1 MVKEYKPSEI
11 EKKWQEKWQEKN
23 VFKSENKVE
32 GKQNYYTLEMF
43 AYPSGKLHVGH
54 LRNYAI
60 GDAIARYKKMKGFNV
75 LHPFGWDSF
84 GLPAENAA
92 IDNGAHPG
100 QWTKANID
108 NMRRQ
113 LKLMGLSYD
122 WDREISTYTPEYY
135 KWNQLFFIEMYK
147 KGLVYKK
154 RSYVNWCPDCNTVLA
169 NEQVEDGKCWRHSKT
184 DVIQKEL
191 SQWYL
196 KITDYAEELL
206 QGHEELKGHWPD
218 KVLAMQKNWIG
229 KSTGSEINFVLDYKF
244 DSNSQNKES
253 NLNIGNNGEII
264 IPVFTTRADTLFGVT
279 YAVIAPEHPLVEEV
293 VLKENPSLKEVVDK
307 MINEDKINRTAED
320 KEKEGI
326 FTGLYVINPVNNE
339 KVPLWIGNYVLM
351 DYGTGA
357 VMAVPAHDERDF
369 FFAKKYN
376 LPVRIVINP
385 VDKDGNPEKI
395 VVEEMEGAYTLNGIL
410 VNSDEFDGT
419 KNAEAKIKITEKLEK
434 EGKGKKT
441 VNYRLHDWLISRQR
455 YWGTPIPVIYDEDGN
470 IHLEEKE
477 NLPVKL
483 PTDIEFSG
491 KGNPLETSEEF
502 KNVTLP
508 NGKKGRR
515 ETDTMD
521 TFVDSSWYYLRY
533 LDSHNTEKP
542 FEKENADSWTPVD
555 QYIGGI
561 EHAVMHLLYARFF
574 HKALRDMGLVETNE
588 PFKRLLTQGMV
599 LGPSYYSQNERKF
612 YFPKDVEIKD
622 TKAFSKSTGE
632 ELTVK
637 IEKMSKSKNNG
648 VDPEE
653 IVKEYGADPARVFT
667 LFAAPPEKELEW
679 NVNGLAG
686 AYRFINRLF
695 LIISDSFEFA
705 DKNAGKEDNYGIDL
719 SKRSEKD
726 EEIQKK
732 LHQTVKKVT
741 ESIEDDFHF
750 NTAIAAVMELLNDM
764 TTYKQE
770 VIDKNDVSTESK
782 KIWKEVLDKV
792 ILLIAPFAPHI
803 ADELWEIIG
812 NKTFTFEEEWPTFEE
827 ELTKEHKMN
836 LVVQI
841 NGKIRETIPA
851 KIGLPKEEYEKLAFD
866 SEKIKKAIEGKE
878 IVKVIVVPNKLVNIV
893 VKG

>member
-1 MVKEYKPSEI
+1 MIKEYKPEEI

-23 VFKSENKVE
+23 LFKSKNRVG
-32 GKQNYYTLEMF
+32 GKENYYVLEMF

-60 GDAIARYKKMKGFNV
+60 GDAVARYKKMRGFNI

-100 QWTKANID
+100 KWTKANID

-113 LKLMGLSYD
+113 MKLMGLSYD

-154 RSYVNWCPDCNTVLA
+154 KSYVNWCPDCNTVLA
-169 NEQVEDGKCWRHSKT
+169 NEQVENGKCWRHSKT

-206 QGHEELKGHWPD
+206 TGHEELRGHWPEQ
-218 KVLAMQKNWIG
+218 VLAMQKNWIG
-229 KSTGSEINFVLDYKF
+229 KSTGSEVDFVLDYKF
-244 DSNSQNKES
+244 DVEKQDKES
-253 NLNIGNNGEII
+253 NLNIGENGEILL
-264 IPVFTTRADTLFGVT
+264 PVFTTRADTLYGVT
-279 YAVIAPEHPLVEEV
+279 YAVVAPEHPVVEEII
-293 VLKENPSLKEVVDK
+293 LKKNPSLKEQIDK

-320 KEKEGI
+320 KEKEGM

-339 KVPLWIGNYVLM
+339 KIPLWIGNYVLM

-369 FFAKKYN
+369 LFAKKYD
-376 LPVRIVINP
+376 LPIRIVINP
-385 VDKDGNPEKI
+385 VDKDGNVEKLS
-395 VVEEMEGAYTLNGIL
+395 VEGMEKAFTFEGIM
-410 VNSDEFDGT
+410 VNSGEFDGV
-419 KNAEAKIKITEKLEK
+419 KNKEAKVKITEKLEK

-470 IHLEEKE
+470 IYLEEKE

-502 KNVTLP
+502 KNVILP

-533 LDSHNTEKP
+533 LDSHNAEKP
-542 FEKENADSWTPVD
+542 FTKENADSWTPVN

-574 HKALRDMGLVETNE
+574 HKALRDMGYVSTNE

-599 LGPSYYSQNERKF
+599 LGPSYYSQNERKY
-612 YFPKDVEIKD
+612 YFPKDVEVKD
-622 TKAFSKSTGE
+622 GKAFSKETGE
-632 ELTVK
+632 ELVTKV
-637 IEKMSKSKNNG
+637 EKMSKSKNNG

-653 IVKEYGADPARVFT
+653 IVKDYGADPARVFT

-679 NVNGLAG
+679 NMNGLAG
-686 AYRFINRLF
+686 AYRFINRLY
-695 LIISDSFEFA
+695 LLISDSFEFA
-705 DKNAGKEDNYGIDL
+705 DKNAGKENNYGIDL
-719 SKRSEKD
+719 SKRNEKD

-732 LHQTVKKVT
+732 LHQTIKKVT

-764 TTYKQE
+764 TAYKQE
-770 VIDKNDVSTESK
+770 VIDKNNISSESK

-792 ILLIAPFAPHI
+792 ILLISPFAPHI
-803 ADELWEIIG
+803 ADELWEITG
-812 NKTFTFEEEWPTFEE
+812 NKTFTFEEEWPKFQE
-827 ELTKEHKMN
+827 ELTKENKIN
-836 LVVQI
+836 LVIQI
-841 NGKIRETIPA
+841 NGKVRDMVPVT
-851 KIGLPKEEYEKLAFD
+851 IGLSKEESEKLAFA
-866 SEKIKKAIEGKE
+866 SEKTKKFTERKE

-893 VKG
+893 VK

>member
-1 MVKEYKPSEI
+1 MIKEYNPNEI
-11 EKKWQEKWQEKN
+11 EKKWQDKWAEKD
-23 VFKSENKVE
+23 VFKSENKAD
-32 GKQNYYTLEMF
+32 GKENYYVLEMF

-92 IDNGAHPG
+92 IDHGAHPG
-100 QWTKANID
+100 KWTKANID

-122 WDREISTYTPEYY
+122 WDRELSTYTPEYY
-135 KWNQLFFIEMYK
+135 KWNQKFFIEMYK

-154 RSYVNWCPDCNTVLA
+154 KSFVNWCPDCNTVLA

-191 SQWYL
+191 SQWYF
-196 KITDYAEELL
+196 KITEYAEELL
-206 QGHEELKGHWPD
+206 TGHEELRGHWPEQ
-218 KVLAMQKNWIG
+218 VLTMQKNWIG
-229 KSTGSEINFVLDYKF
+229 KSTGSEVDFILDYKF
-244 DSNSQNKES
+244 E
-253 NLNIGNNGEII
+253 NNGNSHLKLNDKGEVVIS
-264 IPVFTTRADTLFGVT
+264 VFTTRPDTLYGVT
-279 YAVIAPEHPLVEEV
+279 YATVAPEHPLVEEV
-293 VLKENPSLKEVVDK
+293 ILKENPSIREKVEA
-307 MINEDKINRTAED
+307 MRNEDKIARTAED
-320 KEKEGI
+320 KEKEGV
-326 FTGLYVINPVNNE
+326 FSGLYVINPVNGE
-339 KVPLWIGNYVLM
+339 KVQLWVANYVLM

-369 FFAKKYN
+369 QFAKKYN
-376 LPVRIVINP
+376 L
-385 VDKDGNPEKI
+385 DLKI
-395 VVEEMEGAYTLNGIL
+395 VVNLVDKNGNLEEVSVEKLENALTVPGIL
-410 VNSDEFDGT
+410 VNSEEFNGL
-419 KNAEAKIKITEKLEK
+419 NSNEAKEKITEKLEK
-434 EGKGKKT
+434 IGLGKKT

-470 IHLEEKE
+470 IYLEEEE

-483 PTDIEFSG
+483 PTDIEFNG

-502 KNVTLP
+502 KNVILP

-533 LDSHNTEKP
+533 LDSHSADKP
-542 FEKENADSWTPVD
+542 FEKADADAWTPVN

-574 HKALRDMGLVETNE
+574 HKSLRDLGYVDTNE
-588 PFKRLLTQGMV
+588 PFKKLLTQGMV
-599 LGPSYYSQNERKF
+599 LGPSFYSQNERR
-612 YFPKDVEIKD
+612 YLFPREAEFKDG
-622 TKAFSKSTGE
+622 KAFSIETGE
-632 ELTVK
+632 ELVTKV
-637 IEKMSKSKNNG
+637 EKMSKSKNNG

-653 IVKEYGADPARVFT
+653 IVKEYGADSSRVFT

-679 NVNGLAG
+679 NMNGLAG
-686 AYRFINRLF
+686 AYRFINRLYLLVSGTAEF
-695 LIISDSFEFA
+695 SDH
-705 DKNAGKEDNYGIDL
+705 NAKSENHYGVEL
-719 SKRSEKD
+719 KKRNQKD

-770 VIDKNDVSTESK
+770 VIDKDNISSESK
-782 KIWKEVLDKV
+782 KIWREVLEKT
-792 ILLIAPFAPHI
+792 ILLIAPFAPHV
-803 ADELWEIIG
+803 ADELWAYLG
-812 NKTFTFEEEWPTFEE
+812 NKTFTFEEEWPKYDE
-827 ELTKEHKMN
+827 ELTKDHTFN
-836 LVVQI
+836 LVIQV
-841 NGKIRETIPA
+841 NGKVRDMVSA
-851 KIGLPKEEYEKLAFD
+851 QIGISKDDAEKLAFE
-866 SEKIKKAIEGKE
+866 SEKAKKFIDGKE
-878 IVKVIVVPNKLVNIV
+878 VVKVIVVPNKLVNVV

>member
-1 MVKEYKPSEI
+1 MIKEYNPNEI
-11 EKKWQEKWQEKN
+11 EKKWQDKWAEKD
-23 VFKSENKVE
+23 VFKSENKAD
-32 GKQNYYTLEMF
+32 GKENYYVLEMF

-92 IDNGAHPG
+92 IDHGAHPG
-100 QWTKANID
+100 KWTKANID

-122 WDREISTYTPEYY
+122 WDRELSTYTPEYY
-135 KWNQLFFIEMYK
+135 KWNQKFFIEMYK

-154 RSYVNWCPDCNTVLA
+154 KSFVNWCPDCNTVLA

-191 SQWYL
+191 SQWYF

-206 QGHEELKGHWPD
+206 TGHEELRGHWPEQ
-218 KVLAMQKNWIG
+218 VLTMQKNWIG
-229 KSTGSEINFVLDYKF
+229 KSTGSEVDFILDYKF
-244 DSNSQNKES
+244 E
-253 NLNIGNNGEII
+253 NNGHTHLKLNDKGEVVIS
-264 IPVFTTRADTLFGVT
+264 VFTTRPDTLYGVT
-279 YAVIAPEHPLVEEV
+279 YATVAPEHPLVEEV
-293 VLKENPSLKEVVDK
+293 ILKENPSIREKVEA
-307 MINEDKINRTAED
+307 MRNEDKIARTAED
-320 KEKEGI
+320 KEKEGV
-326 FTGLYVINPVNNE
+326 FSGLYVINPVNGE
-339 KVPLWIGNYVLM
+339 KVQLWIANYVLM

-369 FFAKKYN
+369 QFAKKYN
-376 LPVRIVINP
+376 LDLKIVVNP
-385 VDKDGNPEKI
+385 VDKNGNLEEVSVEKLENALT
-395 VVEEMEGAYTLNGIL
+395 VPGIL
-410 VNSDEFDGT
+410 VNSEEFNGL
-419 KNAEAKIKITEKLEK
+419 NSNEAKEKITEKLEK
-434 EGKGKKT
+434 IGLGKKT

-470 IHLEEKE
+470 IYLEEEE

-483 PTDIEFSG
+483 PTDIEFNG

-502 KNVTLP
+502 KDVILP

-533 LDSHNTEKP
+533 LDSHNAEKP
-542 FEKENADSWTPVD
+542 FEKADADAWTPVN

-574 HKALRDMGLVETNE
+574 HKSLRDLGYVNTNE
-588 PFKRLLTQGMV
+588 PFKKLLTQGMV
-599 LGPSYYSQNERKF
+599 LGPSFYSQNERR
-612 YFPKDVEIKD
+612 YLFPREAEFKDG
-622 TKAFSKSTGE
+622 KAFSIETGE
-632 ELTVK
+632 ELVTKV
-637 IEKMSKSKNNG
+637 EKMSKSKNNG

-653 IVKEYGADPARVFT
+653 IVKEYGADSSRVFT

-679 NVNGLAG
+679 NMNGLAG
-686 AYRFINRLF
+686 AYRFINRLYLLVSGTAEF
-695 LIISDSFEFA
+695 SDHNAKSENHYGVEL
-705 DKNAGKEDNYGIDL
+705 KNRNQ
-719 SKRSEKD
+719 KD

-770 VIDKNDVSTESK
+770 VIDRDNISSESK
-782 KIWKEVLDKV
+782 KIWREVLEKT
-792 ILLIAPFAPHI
+792 ILLIAPFAPHV
-803 ADELWEIIG
+803 ADELWAYLG
-812 NKTFTFEEEWPTFEE
+812 NETFTFEEEWPKYDE
-827 ELTKEHKMN
+827 ELTKDHTFN
-836 LVVQI
+836 LVIQV
-841 NGKIRETIPA
+841 NGKVRDMVSA
-851 KIGLPKEEYEKLAFD
+851 QIGISKDNAEKLALE
-866 SEKIKKAIEGKE
+866 SEKAKKFIDGKE
-878 IVKVIVVPNKLVNIV
+878 VVKVIVVPNKLVNVV

>member
-1 MVKEYKPSEI
+1 MIKEYNPNEI
-11 EKKWQEKWQEKN
+11 EKKWQDKWAEKD
-23 VFKSENKVE
+23 VFKSENKAD
-32 GKQNYYTLEMF
+32 GKENYYVLEMF

-92 IDNGAHPG
+92 IDHGAHPG
-100 QWTKANID
+100 KWTKANID

-122 WDREISTYTPEYY
+122 WDRELSTYTPEYY
-135 KWNQLFFIEMYK
+135 KWNQKFFIEMYK

-154 RSYVNWCPDCNTVLA
+154 KSFVNWCPECNTVLA

-191 SQWYL
+191 SQWYF

-206 QGHEELKGHWPD
+206 KGHEELRGHWPEQ
-218 KVLAMQKNWIG
+218 VLTMQKNWIG
-229 KSTGSEINFVLDYKF
+229 KSTGSEVDFILDYKF
-244 DSNSQNKES
+244 E
-253 NLNIGNNGEII
+253 NNGHTHLKLNDKGEVVIS
-264 IPVFTTRADTLFGVT
+264 VFTTRPDTLYGVT
-279 YAVIAPEHPLVEEV
+279 YATVAPEHPLVEEV
-293 VLKENPSLKEVVDK
+293 ILKENPSIREKVEA
-307 MINEDKINRTAED
+307 MRNEDKIARTAED
-320 KEKEGI
+320 KEKEGV
-326 FTGLYVINPVNNE
+326 FSGLYVINPVNGE
-339 KVPLWIGNYVLM
+339 KVQLWVANYVLM

-369 FFAKKYN
+369 QFAKKYN
-376 LPVRIVINP
+376 LDLKIVVNP
-385 VDKDGNPEKI
+385 VDKNGNLEEVSVEKLENALT
-395 VVEEMEGAYTLNGIL
+395 VPGVL
-410 VNSDEFDGT
+410 VNSEEFNGL
-419 KNAEAKIKITEKLEK
+419 NSNEAKEKITEKLEK
-434 EGKGKKT
+434 IGFGKKT

-470 IHLEEKE
+470 IYLEEEE

-483 PTDIEFSG
+483 PTDIEFNG

-502 KNVTLP
+502 KNVILP

-533 LDSHNTEKP
+533 LDSHNPDKP
-542 FEKENADSWTPVD
+542 FEKADADAWTPVN

-574 HKALRDMGLVETNE
+574 HKSLRDLGYVDTNE
-588 PFKRLLTQGMV
+588 PFKKLLTQGMV
-599 LGPSYYSQNERKF
+599 LGPSFYSQNERR
-612 YFPKDVEIKD
+612 YLFPREAEFKDG
-622 TKAFSKSTGE
+622 KAFSIETGE
-632 ELTVK
+632 ELVTKV
-637 IEKMSKSKNNG
+637 EKMSKSKNNG

-653 IVKEYGADPARVFT
+653 IVKEYGADSSRVFT

-679 NVNGLAG
+679 NMNGLAG
-686 AYRFINRLF
+686 AYRFINRLYLLVSGTAEF
-695 LIISDSFEFA
+695 SDHNAKSENHYGVEL
-705 DKNAGKEDNYGIDL
+705 KNRNQ
-719 SKRSEKD
+719 KD

-770 VIDKNDVSTESK
+770 VIDKDNISSESK
-782 KIWKEVLDKV
+782 KIWREVLEKT
-792 ILLIAPFAPHI
+792 ILLIAPFAPHV
-803 ADELWEIIG
+803 ADELWAYLG
-812 NKTFTFEEEWPTFEE
+812 NETFTFEEEWPKYDE
-827 ELTKEHKMN
+827 ELTKDHTFN
-836 LVVQI
+836 LVIQV
-841 NGKIRETIPA
+841 NGKVRDMVSA
-851 KIGLPKEEYEKLAFD
+851 QIGISKDDAEKLAFE
-866 SEKIKKAIEGKE
+866 SEKAKKFIDGKE
-878 IVKVIVVPNKLVNIV
+878 VVKVIVVPNKLVNVV

>member
-1 MVKEYKPSEI
+1 MIKEYNPNEI
-11 EKKWQEKWQEKN
+11 EKKWQDKWAEKD
-23 VFKSENKVE
+23 VFKSENKAD
-32 GKQNYYTLEMF
+32 GKENYYVLEMF

-92 IDNGAHPG
+92 IDHGAHPG
-100 QWTKANID
+100 KWTKANID

-122 WDREISTYTPEYY
+122 WDRELSTYTPEYY
-135 KWNQLFFIEMYK
+135 KWNQKFFIEMYK

-154 RSYVNWCPDCNTVLA
+154 KSFVNWCPDCNTVLA

-191 SQWYL
+191 SQWYF

-206 QGHEELKGHWPD
+206 TGHEELRGHWPEQ
-218 KVLAMQKNWIG
+218 VLTMQKNWIG
-229 KSTGSEINFVLDYKF
+229 KSTGSEVDFILDYKF
-244 DSNSQNKES
+244 E
-253 NLNIGNNGEII
+253 NNGHTHLKLNDKGEVVIS
-264 IPVFTTRADTLFGVT
+264 VFTTRPDTLYGVT
-279 YAVIAPEHPLVEEV
+279 YATVAPEHPLVEEV
-293 VLKENPSLKEVVDK
+293 ILKENPSIREKVEA
-307 MINEDKINRTAED
+307 MRNEDKIARTAED
-320 KEKEGI
+320 KEKEGV
-326 FTGLYVINPVNNE
+326 FSGLYVINPVNGE
-339 KVPLWIGNYVLM
+339 KVQLWVANYVLM

-369 FFAKKYN
+369 QFAKKYN
-376 LPVRIVINP
+376 LDLKIVVNP
-385 VDKDGNPEKI
+385 VDKNGNLEEVSVEKLENALT
-395 VVEEMEGAYTLNGIL
+395 VPGVL
-410 VNSDEFDGT
+410 VNSEEFNGL
-419 KNAEAKIKITEKLEK
+419 NSNEAKEKITEKLEK
-434 EGKGKKT
+434 IGLGKKT

-470 IHLEEKE
+470 IYLEEEE

-483 PTDIEFSG
+483 PTDIEFNG

-502 KNVTLP
+502 KDVILP

-533 LDSHNTEKP
+533 LDSHNADKP
-542 FEKENADSWTPVD
+542 FEKADADAWTPVN

-574 HKALRDMGLVETNE
+574 HKSLRDLGYVDTNE
-588 PFKRLLTQGMV
+588 PFKKLLTQGMV
-599 LGPSYYSQNERKF
+599 LGPSFYSQNERR
-612 YFPKDVEIKD
+612 YLFPREAEFKDG
-622 TKAFSKSTGE
+622 KAFSIETGE
-632 ELTVK
+632 ELVTKV
-637 IEKMSKSKNNG
+637 EKMSKSKNNG

-653 IVKEYGADPARVFT
+653 IVKEYGADSSRVFT

-679 NVNGLAG
+679 NMNGLAG
-686 AYRFINRLF
+686 AYRFINRLYLLVSGTAEF
-695 LIISDSFEFA
+695 SDH
-705 DKNAGKEDNYGIDL
+705 NAKSANHYGVEL
-719 SKRSEKD
+719 KSRNQKD

-770 VIDKNDVSTESK
+770 VIDKDNISSESK
-782 KIWKEVLDKV
+782 KIWREVLEKT
-792 ILLIAPFAPHI
+792 ILLIAPFAPHV
-803 ADELWEIIG
+803 ADESWAYLG
-812 NKTFTFEEEWPTFEE
+812 NETFTFEEEWPKYDE
-827 ELTKEHKMN
+827 ELTKDHTFN
-836 LVVQI
+836 LVIQV
-841 NGKIRETIPA
+841 NGKVRDMVSA
-851 KIGLPKEEYEKLAFD
+851 QIGISKDDAEKLAFE
-866 SEKIKKAIEGKE
+866 SEKAKKFIDGKE
-878 IVKVIVVPNKLVNIV
+878 VVKVIVVPNKLVNVV

>member
-1 MVKEYKPSEI
+1 MIKEYNPNEI
-11 EKKWQEKWQEKN
+11 EKKWQDKWVQKD
-23 VFKSENKVE
+23 VFKSENKAD
-32 GKQNYYTLEMF
+32 GKENYYVLEMF

-92 IDNGAHPG
+92 IDHGAHPG
-100 QWTKANID
+100 KWTKANID

-122 WDREISTYTPEYY
+122 WDRELSTYTPEYY
-135 KWNQLFFIEMYK
+135 KWNQKFFIEMYK

-154 RSYVNWCPDCNTVLA
+154 KSFVNWCPDCNTVLA

-191 SQWYL
+191 SQWYF

-206 QGHEELKGHWPD
+206 QGHEELRGHWPEQ
-218 KVLAMQKNWIG
+218 VLTMQKNWIG
-229 KSTGSEINFVLDYKF
+229 KSTGSEVDFILDYKF
-244 DSNSQNKES
+244 E
-253 NLNIGNNGEII
+253 NNGHTHLKLNDKGEVVIS
-264 IPVFTTRADTLFGVT
+264 VFTTRPDTLYGVT
-279 YAVIAPEHPLVEEV
+279 YATVAPEHPLVEEV
-293 VLKENPSLKEVVDK
+293 ILKENPSIREKVEA
-307 MINEDKINRTAED
+307 MRNEDKIARTAED
-320 KEKEGI
+320 KEKEGV
-326 FTGLYVINPVNNE
+326 FSGLYVINPVNGK
-339 KVPLWIGNYVLM
+339 KVQLWIANYVLM

-369 FFAKKYN
+369 QFAKKYN
-376 LPVRIVINP
+376 LDLKIVVNP
-385 VDKDGNPEKI
+385 VDKNRNLEEISVEKLENALT
-395 VVEEMEGAYTLNGIL
+395 VPGVL
-410 VNSDEFDGT
+410 VNSEEFNGL
-419 KNAEAKIKITEKLEK
+419 NSNEAKEKITEKLEK
-434 EGKGKKT
+434 IGLGKKT

-470 IHLEEKE
+470 IYLEEEE
-477 NLPVKL
+477 NLPVQL
-483 PTDIEFSG
+483 PTDIEFNG

-502 KNVTLP
+502 KDVILP
-508 NGKKGRR
+508 NEKKGRR

-533 LDSHNTEKP
+533 LDSHSADKP
-542 FEKENADSWTPVD
+542 FEKVDADAWTPVN

-574 HKALRDMGLVETNE
+574 HKSLRDLGYVDTNE
-588 PFKRLLTQGMV
+588 PFKKLLTQGMV
-599 LGPSYYSQNERKF
+599 LGPSFYSQNERR
-612 YFPKDVEIKD
+612 YLFPREAEFKDG
-622 TKAFSKSTGE
+622 KAFSIETGE
-632 ELTVK
+632 ELVTKV
-637 IEKMSKSKNNG
+637 EKMSKSKNNG

-653 IVKEYGADPARVFT
+653 IVKEYGADSSRVFT

-679 NVNGLAG
+679 NMNGLAG
-686 AYRFINRLF
+686 AYRFINRLYLLVSGTAEF
-695 LIISDSFEFA
+695 SDH
-705 DKNAGKEDNYGIDL
+705 NAKSENHYGVEL
-719 SKRSEKD
+719 KKRNQKD

-770 VIDKNDVSTESK
+770 VIDKDNISSESK
-782 KIWKEVLDKV
+782 KIWREVLEKT
-792 ILLIAPFAPHI
+792 ILLIAPFAPHV
-803 ADELWEIIG
+803 ADELWAYLG
-812 NKTFTFEEEWPTFEE
+812 NETFTFEEEWPKYDE
-827 ELTKEHKMN
+827 ELTKDHTFN
-836 LVVQI
+836 LVIQV
-841 NGKIRETIPA
+841 NGKVRDMVSA
-851 KIGLPKEEYEKLAFD
+851 QIGISKDDAEKLAFG
-866 SEKIKKAIEGKE
+866 SEKAKKFIDGKE
-878 IVKVIVVPNKLVNIV
+878 VVKVIVVPNKLVNVV